1 MRKSAWT
8 KKEKS
13 NRSMKVEQWSF
24 IRTKIPTQM
33 ISLMKLVFAIK
44 NCRKALILYAF
55 PEDNLP
61 KKKMKLGQKKNKD
74 KLVNSKKD

>member
-1 MRKSAWT
+1 
-8 KKEKS
+8 
-13 NRSMKVEQWSF
+13 
-24 IRTKIPTQM
+24 M